1 MYACTVGITPH
12 MLIIQL
18 ILVIYYNQGLYQF
31 KVHINLIYL
40 HISLS
45 MHQVLNWLNLLGKV
59 NRLNNVKYYCC
70 LLINS
75 YVGEFGIVYKG
86 YVVKGQLQGSVIT
99 NTVTI
104 KTLKGI
110 QILCI
115 L

>member
-1 MYACTVGITPH
+1 MYTVGITPC

-18 ILVIYYNQGLYQF
+18 ILVIYYIQGLYQF
-31 KVHINLIYL
+31 KVHINSIYL

-59 NRLNNVKYYCC
+59 NRLNNEKYCC

-86 YVVKGQLQGSVIT
+86 YIVKEHAQLQGSVIT
-99 NTVTI
+99 DTVAI